1 MCIGDAGGMETAIQ
15 LNISLE
21 EFVTIAEKCT
31 KPAIIPLCTD
41 VPEDFSPEGECGFIL
56 ESLDR
61 ERRDARHSVMGMDP
75 VLTISVGETLSLTG
89 DEQYVACARRAAV
102 EGTPVA
108 TIQSVVDA
116 FTICAENTPDFT
128 GCFAGYFAYDLVYA
142 LFDKLPPRRKNDD
155 EIRSDTPVAAFMLT
169 RESIVTDHDENK
181 SYLFS
186 YPLITEDSV
195 PSEEYERAAERIQKI
210 LSAPLTKK
218 ADQIYHGSGE
228 MLHTSNFTQKTFEER
243 VAQTREYVHAGEI
256 LQTVISRRMECAY
269 TAPPIALYSALRD
282 VNPSNYMYFLDFGNR
297 QIIGSSPEM
306 LVRVEGKTVTTVPI
320 AGTRPR
326 GRNGEEDIE
335 FARDLL
341 ADKKECA
348 EHLMLVDLARNDLG
362 RVSRYGTVVP
372 ETFMKI
378 EKFSHVQHIVS
389 RVSGELRDDCGRFDA
404 FISCFPAGTVSGAPK
419 IRAMQ
424 IIDELEEDPRGI
436 YAGAVGYIGLNGDLN
451 LAIAIRTVI
460 IEDGRASV
468 QAGAGIVADSVPEK
482 EYAESGMK
490 ARAMLAAIKMAEERS

>member
-1 MCIGDAGGMETAIQ
+1 METAIQ

-21 EFVTIAEKCT
+21 EFETIAEKCT
-31 KPAIIPLCTD
+31 KPAIIPLCTS

-56 ESLDR
+56 ESMDR
-61 ERRDARHSVMGMDP
+61 ERRDARHSVYGMEP

-89 DEQYVACARRAAV
+89 DERYVACARRAAV
-102 EGTPVA
+102 EGTPVE
-108 TIQSVVDA
+108 TIRSIVDA

-142 LFDKLPPRRKNDD
+142 LFDKLPPRRKNDAV
-155 EIRSDTPVAAFMLT
+155 IRSDTPLAAFMLA

-181 SYLFS
+181 SYLVS

-195 PSEEYERAAERIQKI
+195 PSEEYKNAFGRIQQI
-210 LSAPLTKK
+210 LCAPPAKK
-218 ADQIYHGSGE
+218 DEPIYHGTAE
-228 MLHTSNFTQKTFEER
+228 IPHTSNFSQETFEER

-256 LQTVISRRMECAY
+256 LQTVISRRMECPY
-269 TAPPIALYSALRD
+269 TAPSITLYSALRD
-282 VNPSNYMYFLDFGNR
+282 VNPSNYMYFMDFGTR

-335 FARDLL
+335 LARDLL

-389 RVSGELRDDCGRFDA
+389 RVSGELRDGCDRFDA
-404 FISCFPAGTVSGAPK
+404 FVSCFPAGTVSGAPK

-424 IIDELEEDPRGI
+424 IINELEDDPRGI
-436 YAGAVGYIGLNGDLN
+436 YAGAAGYIGLKGDLN
-451 LAIAIRTVI
+451 LAIAIRTIV

-482 EYAESGMK
+482 EYAESGIK
-490 ARAMLAAIKMAEERS
+490 ARAMLEAIQMAEERS